1 MTSLD
6 TFSGQFKIYDNAVDV
21 TTGNGATYDVA
32 YQEGCS
38 VAIDNGTGEYR
49 VTAVANDNANAT
61 FRAYY
66 NGYDI
71 YRTFTIAKARAVDG
85 TSKYIELGTTHFFY
99 AYDANNDPVAQTTI
113 LTVTKYNLTAATQWR
128 IKKVDNTV
136 IAEGSASALLTA
148 GKISSSANANSIA
161 INAPLFDDLCR
172 SNGVSALVV
181 EAAVAN
187 GSEFS
192 TDRITLYQMLQRSR
206 ISWDSVTDPNGTKPE
221 DNATVGAPE
230 GTFVGARPVSEVLAD
245 LEFNA
250 DSMLEQTFRV
260 DNMETVYDARTFVEG
275 QAVGTFV
282 LNERTQRET
291 DIAAINTTLD
301 LLGAKSSDGTAFILD
316 AETVQSQPGKTLA
329 ASLTEISAATSA
341 HEASIINLNEVLIGS
356 DGVTAKSV
364 LQTNVDGHV
373 TGTVNTN
380 DGTVGEFAIVADV
393 LRLIDPND
401 GTPIQP
407 FIYAD
412 GVIRMTN
419 VEVDTLKVGTSG
431 TVGNPTT
438 NSATSPVSGTGTSNW
453 HTILSQSITLAGPGT
468 IFAQASIAQGFPD
481 GDKTWNLRL
490 RINGQVVFPAG
501 GMKTDDAVPLSGSLA
516 LPAGTYTVDVIFAAE
531 TTVTANARTLFSMT
545 IY

>member
-21 TTGNGATYDVA
+21 TTGNGAIYEVA
-32 YQEGCS
+32 FQEGCT
-38 VAIDNGTGEYR
+38 VTIDSTTGAYG
-49 VTAVANDNANAT
+49 VTAVEDDNANAT

-71 YRTFTIAKARAVDG
+71 YKTFTIAKARETDG
-85 TSKYIELGTTHFFY
+85 TSKYVELATSHFFY
-99 AYDANNDPVAQTTI
+99 AYDANNAPLPQTTT
-113 LTVTKYNLTAATQWR
+113 LTLTKFNLSSTTQWR
-128 IKKVDNTV
+128 LKRVDNTV
-136 IAEGSASALLTA
+136 VAEGTASALLTA

-161 INAPLFDDLCR
+161 IDAPLFDDLCR

-181 EAAVAN
+181 EAVVPN

-192 TDRITLYQMLQRSR
+192 TDRVTLYQMLQRSR
-206 ISWDSVTDPNGTKPE
+206 IAWDSVTDPNGTKPE

-291 DIAAINTTLD
+291 DIAAINTTLN
-301 LLGAKSSDGTAFILD
+301 LIGAKSSDGTAFVLD
-316 AETVQSQPGKTLA
+316 AATVQSQPGKTLA
-329 ASLTEISAATSA
+329 STLEEIGAANSE
-341 HEASIINLNEVLIGS
+341 HEASIINLNEILLSS

-364 LQTNVDGHV
+364 LQTNVDGHI

-412 GVIRMTN
+412 GVIKMTN
-419 VEVDTLKVGTSG
+419 VEVDTLKVGTGG
-431 TVGNPTT
+431 TVGAPSFS
-438 NSATSPVSGTGTSNW
+438 SATSAVAGTGTSNW
-453 HTILSQSITLAGPGT
+453 HTILSQSITLASAGS
-468 IFAQASIAQGFPD
+468 IFAQTSVGQGFPD

-490 RINGQVVFPAG
+490 RINGQNVFAIG
-501 GMKTDDAVPLSGSLA
+501 GEKTADSVSMSGGASLA
-516 LPAGTYTVDVIFAAE
+516 AGTYSVEVQFAAE
-531 TTVTANARTLFSMT
+531 TSVTANSRTLFSLP